1 MVQTCRKFEIPGL
14 CCQYKSC
21 FWSMNKVP
29 SVVIVQS
36 TEKNPTFFWA
46 GKESMHSSNNIFMEA
61 KQFFL
66 MPHKTFQAAI
76 HSTFLL
82 PLTLHDKQG
91 VQLVCKCTAEV
102 PWRAFA
108 KKNCPQHYQKP
119 HFMAIW
125 KHLKRPDILFN
136 GIMSSKKLTL
146 AARVMMRQ
154 KPHPCEAGG
163 TLEKSASFPPGPV
176 YNQPA

>member
-1 MVQTCRKFEIPGL
+1 MKDDPIASRKLTVTLLSQNSPMVQTCRKFEIPGL

-108 KKNCPQHYQKP
+108 KKKTVHSTIRNLISWQSES
-119 HFMAIW
+119 I
-125 KHLKRPDILFN
+125 LKDLT
-136 GIMSSKKLTL
+136 SSSM
-146 AARVMMRQ
+146 V
-154 KPHPCEAGG
+154 
-163 TLEKSASFPPGPV
+163 
-176 YNQPA
+176 